1 MQIKHA
7 YSNTNTYLNILQK
20 PDADITDLVT
30 AGIETK
36 DLEKLL
42 EKAISDNTKYNSF
55 TLNNIINLEIE
66 PRDFILSP
74 IIPNNGITL
83 LYSKRGVGKTH
94 MALEIGVTVSLGD
107 ILFDRYI
114 APNPVSVLYIDGEI
128 AAAELQ
134 ARLIAILKRRNIL
147 ELPHD
152 NFKIISNDLL
162 NDNGII
168 NLITEEGQKAIE
180 EHLFDVKLLI
190 IDNLS
195 TLCNGG
201 RENESESW
209 QSMQNWLLGL
219 RKKGISVLLI
229 HHAGKND
236 TQRGTSKKEDIVD
249 TVIKLKHPANYD
261 PSEGVRFEVH
271 YEKNRGFYGEDA
283 KSFEVKLVKEDGIE
297 KWVSQAVSTDIK
309 NKIQELS
316 ESGLSI
322 RQIAEEIDLSKSAV
336 GRILKEISKE

>member
-1 MQIKHA
+1 MQIDHTH
-7 YSNTNTYLNILQK
+7 SNTNTYLSILQK
-20 PDADITDLVT
+20 PDAYITDLVT

-55 TLNNIINLEIE
+55 TFNNLINLEIE

-94 MALEIGVTVSLGD
+94 MALEIGVTAALGD

-134 ARLIAILKRRNIL
+134 ARLIAILKRRNMFT
-147 ELPHD
+147 LPYD

-180 EHLFDVKLLI
+180 EHLFNIKRLI

-195 TLCNGG
+195 TLCNG
-201 RENESESW
+201 EEKMS
-209 QSMQNWLLGL
+209 
-219 RKKGISVLLI
+219 
-229 HHAGKND
+229 
-236 TQRGTSKKEDIVD
+236 
-249 TVIKLKHPANYD
+249 LK
-261 PSEGVRFEVH
+261 
-271 YEKNRGFYGEDA
+271 
-283 KSFEVKLVKEDGIE
+283 
-297 KWVSQAVSTDIK
+297 
-309 NKIQELS
+309 
-316 ESGLSI
+316 
-322 RQIAEEIDLSKSAV
+322 V
-336 GRILKEISKE
+336 GNQCKTGC